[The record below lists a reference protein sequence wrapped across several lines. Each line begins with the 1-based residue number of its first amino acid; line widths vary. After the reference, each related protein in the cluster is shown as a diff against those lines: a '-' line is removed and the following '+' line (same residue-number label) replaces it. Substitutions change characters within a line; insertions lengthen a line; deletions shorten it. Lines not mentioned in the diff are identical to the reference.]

1 MGNSRFRNVEC
12 LRFEADGLKTAGLS
26 ILAGGVASE
35 RITRVCEM
43 ALGRRDFIRYWD
55 EQASLAENIRN
66 IDDTVVEDLMIKEV
80 REALT
85 SANSRPVAS

>member
-1 MGNSRFRNVEC
+1 
-12 LRFEADGLKTAGLS
+12 
-26 ILAGGVASE
+26 
-35 RITRVCEM
+35 M